1 MKALVIGATGATGQ
15 ALLPLLIAAPAV
27 ERIDSFGRRAPDLT
41 DAKLHSHI
49 IDFHQPQQYSRQ
61 LFGTALRQAAAG
73 RHPAQ
78 CARRPGRV
86 SLGAPC
92 WGDHRGGDR

>member
-49 IDFHQPQQYSRQ
+49 IDFHQPQQW
-61 LFGTALRQAAAG
+61 A
-73 RHPAQ
+73 
-78 CARRPGRV
+78 ARRGIFRFKF
-86 SLGAPC
+86 SYC
-92 WGDHRGGDR
+92 DRGIL